1 MAHRILY
8 FVQCAEKPVRGDSR
22 SKQQKAKGVPP
33 KHMPPGRVWALDA
46 HLQSLGFPFFRDP
59 RHPHQREDEQRR
71 DAEEVGFPVRHHLAV
86 KDIF

>member
-22 SKQQKAKGVPP
+22 SKQQEAP
-33 KHMPPGRVWALDA
+33 KHMPSGRVWALDA
-46 HLQSLGFPFFRDP
+46 HLQSLGFQFFRDL
-59 RHPHQREDEQRR
+59 RHPHQRVDEQRW
-71 DAEEVGFPVRHHLAV
+71 DAEEVGFPVRHHAV